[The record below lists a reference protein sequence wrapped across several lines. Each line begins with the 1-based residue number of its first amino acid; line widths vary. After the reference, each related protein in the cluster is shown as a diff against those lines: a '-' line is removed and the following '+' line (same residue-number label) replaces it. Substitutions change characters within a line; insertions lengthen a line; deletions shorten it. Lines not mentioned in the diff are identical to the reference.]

1 MDESMEPG
9 PSRCDPNID
18 LPSIDVPP
26 ENELREKRK
35 KGLEKAR
42 NKLKQLK
49 QRKIKLEEISRN
61 VWLYKMD
68 ESMEPGT
75 SSNDP
80 NIDLPS
86 TDVPPENPVHVEV
99 ECESQHNVPMGVE
112 IEFRVQ
118 IASDKFDGLSKIY
131 VILIILI
138 GTGSKHQRPFMYL
151 STSKKDWTIR
161 TNRRNIGQ
169 LELIRL
175 CIRDSWKGM
184 VERNVVHRFLERREN
199 TTVLET
205 RTRPSVRKMIASRPL
220 IFFFSHQYFKIN
232 L

>member
-1 MDESMEPG
+1 MDRIMSDM
-9 PSRCDPNID
+9 
-18 LPSIDVPP
+18 
-26 ENELREKRK
+26 
-35 KGLEKAR
+35 
-42 NKLKQLK
+42 
-49 QRKIKLEEISRN
+49 
-61 VWLYKMD
+61 
-68 ESMEPGT
+68 
-75 SSNDP
+75 
-80 NIDLPS
+80 
-86 TDVPPENPVHVEV
+86 EV
-99 ECESQHNVPMGVE
+99 EKGCKKVCSLTWE
-112 IEFRVQ
+112 R
-118 IASDKFDGLSKIY
+118 
-131 VILIILI
+131 